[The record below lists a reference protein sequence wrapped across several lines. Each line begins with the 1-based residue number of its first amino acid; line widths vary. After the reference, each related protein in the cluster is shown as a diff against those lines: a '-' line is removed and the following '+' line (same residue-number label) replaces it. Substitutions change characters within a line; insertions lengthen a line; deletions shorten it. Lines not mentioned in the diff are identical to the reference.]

1 MQNATGLRIDD
12 WADITIDAF
21 IQTMDSFVATVK
33 EYNNNLSNG
42 NSNISVGSYKISIVD
57 DDGNEHYKTFDKTEL
72 SANANLMFN
81 DLESIINEEYGDSLS
96 ANEKRQVLFELIQN
110 SFN

>member
-1 MQNATGLRIDD
+1 MQEKKVLIVDD
-12 WADITIDAF
+12 EADFA
-21 IQTMDSFVATVK
+21 SRNYSTVK
-33 EYNNNLSNG
+33 RKSL
-42 NSNISVGSYKISIVD
+42 VD